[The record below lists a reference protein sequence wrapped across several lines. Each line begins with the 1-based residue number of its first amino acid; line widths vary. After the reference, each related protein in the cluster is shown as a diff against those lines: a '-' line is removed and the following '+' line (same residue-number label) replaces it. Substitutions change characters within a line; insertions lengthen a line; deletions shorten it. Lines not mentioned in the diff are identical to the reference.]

1 MLNAVLAVFSP
12 LYLQGTLGNGPTER
26 SIERASNWSISPA
39 EQLSWTEQAS
49 DLTSSSF
56 SSSIIFQV
64 IFHQLPGCLPS
75 SSWLFSIAI
84 RVLSYDLMTYW
95 SNSVTTPDFTW
106 LLLVIFLHLQVIFHH
121 LQVIFHYLSGC
132 LPATLKYSGTELLT
146 HWLNW
151 VMTHDFT
158 WPHPDY
164 YCSSSIAFQVIFHH
178 LPGCLPLSG
187 KYLVAESLLELSD
200 WSSTMTTFRWYPNF
214 DVVFQVIFHHLPC
227 HLPSCLPSP
236 STTISHHLPPPSTSW
251 HHLLLFTTIC
261 HHLLQPTPL

>member
-1 MLNAVLAVFSP
+1 M
-12 LYLQGTLGNGPTER
+12 
-26 SIERASNWSISPA
+26 
-39 EQLSWTEQAS
+39 
-49 DLTSSSF
+49 

-106 LLLVIFLHLQVIFHH
+106 LLLVIFPHLQVIFHH

-164 YCSSSIAFQVIFHH
+164 YCSSSIAFQVIFQVVFSYQGSTE
-178 LPGCLPLSG
+178 LLSHCSI
-187 KYLVAESLLELSD
+187 SL
-200 WSSTMTTFRWYPNF
+200 RWYPNF
-214 DVVFQVIFHHLPC
+214 EVGFQVIFHHLPC
-227 HLPSCLPSP
+227 H
-236 STTISHHLPPPSTSW
+236 PPSFFPS
-251 HHLLLFTTIC
+251 
-261 HHLLQPTPL
+261 QSPG